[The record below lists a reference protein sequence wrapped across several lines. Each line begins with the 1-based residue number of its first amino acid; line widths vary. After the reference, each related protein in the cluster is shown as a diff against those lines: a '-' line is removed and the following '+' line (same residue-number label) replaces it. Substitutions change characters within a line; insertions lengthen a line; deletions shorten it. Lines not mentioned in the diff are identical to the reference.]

1 MAKKY
6 YSTLTKIGLNAIA
19 RATTM
24 NEKVKFSKFCI
35 GDAEIHP
42 DVTTTALGHEVW
54 QGSLSSIVVDE
65 NNPNWIVL
73 TCIISATVGGFTI
86 REVGIKDEDGNLLAV
101 ASYPETYKPI
111 LAEGAGKD
119 LIVRVILEVSNTE
132 CVELKIDPTVSL
144 ATRSDLEAIEN
155 KKADKEEV
163 KKLEEKVEK
172 VEQKVT
178 EGVENLDIAG
188 KQIEFVE
195 ASTRTLPQSG
205 DSIKKIVAKITKYL
219 KDLKTVAFT
228 GKYTDLTGLPTSF
241 PPAAHNHDDRY
252 LGKLAKAADSDKLD
266 GHDSSHFATAE
277 KLQEVFQYAVDGK
290 QTLINE
296 INKALGSD
304 SGLTSGSTWEDI
316 IKKFKMTSGGVDY
329 ALVNACLNLYDIRKN
344 VVLRH
349 DDIEKWGFGI
359 KLKHVYYRDNM
370 PPPNPEQTSHGS
382 RILYSGNAKVI
393 IFRPINESQ
402 LASSSYPTVD
412 FPILDTTQDRVV
424 KYNAL
429 YFTLDQHS
437 SGGNYTSIHN
447 FFNMTYYRKGSNLSI
462 NQGAFP
468 VINGTKNEFGLNNR
482 ACVIFNIDGENIKIL
497 TDAKNYQY
505 MYNKDYGGV
514 GIYVIGE
521 D

>member
-132 CVELKIDPTVSL
+132 VVELKIDPTVSL
-144 ATRSDLEAIEN
+144 ATRSDLEAIEK
-155 KKADKEEV
+155 KKANKEEV

-178 EGVENLDIAG
+178 EGVENLDVSG
-188 KQIEFVE
+188 KQIEFEE
-195 ASTRTLPQSG
+195 ASTRTLPKTG
-205 DSIKKIVAKITKYL
+205 DTLKTIISKITKFL
-219 KDLKTVAFT
+219 SDLKKVAFT
-228 GKYTDLTGLPTSF
+228 GKYSDLTGIPASF

-252 LGKLAKAADSDKLD
+252 LGKTAKAADSDKLD
-266 GHDSSHFATAE
+266 GHDSIYFATAAQ
-277 KLQEVFQYAVDGK
+277 LQEVFQYAVDGK

-304 SGLTSGSTWEDI
+304 SGLTTSSTWEEIINRFKSITSSVHERLGIGVLYSDFKDNTYNLGNFDDVLKRNGYKLLSTVYNHELKDVTCTGDI
-316 IKKFKMTSGGVDY
+316 ISLILDCGYNNRKAEMFFDVLYNGTRIPKNEMYKYFDVYCHMKFFDSYYQYQKINSTDIVNKMLFFAPSCIINNDSTS
-329 ALVNACLNLYDIRKN
+329 NLRLIAN
-344 VVLRH
+344 
-349 DDIEKWGFGI
+349 
-359 KLKHVYYRDNM
+359 
-370 PPPNPEQTSHGS
+370 
-382 RILYSGNAKVI
+382 
-393 IFRPINESQ
+393 
-402 LASSSYPTVD
+402 SSSNYD
-412 FPILDTTQDRVV
+412 FSYFIVNKKRCPITFKYVTQ
-424 KYNAL
+424 
-429 YFTLDQHS
+429 
-437 SGGNYTSIHN
+437 
-447 FFNMTYYRKGSNLSI
+447 KGSDESFHTI
-462 NQGAFP
+462 H
-468 VINGTKNEFGLNNR
+468 
-482 ACVIFNIDGENIKIL
+482 
-497 TDAKNYQY
+497 
-505 MYNKDYGGV
+505 KDYKLQN
-514 GIYVIGE
+514 I
-521 D
+521 

>member
-101 ASYPETYKPI
+101 ASYPETYKPV

-132 CVELKIDPTVSL
+132 VVELKIDPTVTL

-155 KKADKEEV
+155 KKANKEEV

-228 GKYTDLTGLPTSF
+228 GKYSDLTGIPVSF
-241 PPAAHNHDDRY
+241 PPSAHNHDDIY
-252 LGKLAKAADSDKLD
+252 LKKKDKADDSDKLD
-266 GHDSSHFATAE
+266 GHDSSHFATATQ
-277 KLQEVFQYAVDGK
+277 LQEVFQSLTDGK
-290 QTLINE
+290 STLISA
-296 INKALGSD
+296 INKRLGYN
-304 SGLTSGSTWEDI
+304 SGLTPQNTWADFVWWFENKFSEQGIVATPFNVNRYSDTDATLDTNMRKVLFVQHQYHSRDYSTQNGKGSYNISTLIPVQPSTWI
-316 IKKFKMTSGGVDY
+316 RLHSYYSGDSIAVFVYPDFQK
-329 ALVNACLNLYDIRKN
+329 IRIAILDRN
-344 VVLRH
+344 GA
-349 DDIEKWGFGI
+349 INYSAGGFAASFTLIGI
-359 KLKHVYYRDNM
+359 K
-370 PPPNPEQTSHGS
+370 
-382 RILYSGNAKVI
+382 
-393 IFRPINESQ
+393 
-402 LASSSYPTVD
+402 
-412 FPILDTTQDRVV
+412 
-424 KYNAL
+424 
-429 YFTLDQHS
+429 
-437 SGGNYTSIHN
+437 
-447 FFNMTYYRKGSNLSI
+447 
-462 NQGAFP
+462 
-468 VINGTKNEFGLNNR
+468 
-482 ACVIFNIDGENIKIL
+482 
-497 TDAKNYQY
+497 
-505 MYNKDYGGV
+505 
-514 GIYVIGE
+514 
-521 D
+521 

>member
-101 ASYPETYKPI
+101 ASYPETYKPV

-132 CVELKIDPTVSL
+132 CVELKIDPTVTL

-155 KKADKEEV
+155 KKANKEEV
-163 KKLEEKVEK
+163 KKLEEKVET

-178 EGVENLDIAG
+178 EGVENLDVSEKKI
-188 KQIEFVE
+188 KFVE
-195 ASTRTLPQSG
+195 SPTRTLPQSG

-228 GKYTDLTGLPTSF
+228 GKYSDLTGIPESF

-252 LGKLAKAADSDKLD
+252 LGKTEKADDSDKLD
-266 GHDSSHFATAE
+266 GHDSSHFATATQ
-277 KLQEVFQYAVDGK
+277 LQAVFQYAVDGK
-290 QTLINE
+290 QALINE

-304 SGLTSGSTWEDI
+304 SGLTSSSTWEDI
-316 IKKFKMTSGGVDY
+316 ITSLKNKVIGGVAGIPTTGSDLMM
-329 ALVNACLNLYDIRKN
+329 ALRKIYFDRKIMYTSYLINSKIEVWLNSVTK
-344 VVLRH
+344 V
-349 DDIEKWGFGI
+349 
-359 KLKHVYYRDNM
+359 
-370 PPPNPEQTSHGS
+370 T
-382 RILYSGNAKVI
+382 NAKVI
-393 IFRPINESQ
+393 VLALNNYHGYAIRAVRCSVIANNSDAWQDNHGIVLIDPNAPKYNKDSIDQYGYKNIFRDNPSFLIRPFSKKTSDYREEV
-402 LASSSYPTVD
+402 LLHFGLRTD
-412 FPILDTTQDRVV
+412 FFGPKIGLIILNPEGKYITIWPDTGLRDNVILDTGD
-424 KYNAL
+424 
-429 YFTLDQHS
+429 
-437 SGGNYTSIHN
+437 G
-447 FFNMTYYRKGSNLSI
+447 
-462 NQGAFP
+462 
-468 VINGTKNEFGLNNR
+468 
-482 ACVIFNIDGENIKIL
+482 IDMDKIKS
-497 TDAKNYQY
+497 
-505 MYNKDYGGV
+505 
-514 GIYVIGE
+514 
-521 D
+521 

>member
-35 GDAEIHP
+35 GDAEINP

-132 CVELKIDPTVSL
+132 CVELKIDPTVTL

-178 EGVENLDIAG
+178 EGVENLDVSG
-188 KQIEFVE
+188 KQIEFAE
-195 ASTRTLPQSG
+195 AATRTLPKTG
-205 DSIKKIVAKITKYL
+205 DTLKVIVAKLTKYL

-228 GKYTDLTGLPTSF
+228 GKYSDLTGIPASF
-241 PPAAHNHDDRY
+241 PPAAHNHDDIY
-252 LGKLAKAADSDKLD
+252 LGKLAKAANSEKLD
-266 GHDSSHFATAE
+266 GHDSSHFATAAQ
-277 KLQEVFQYAVDGK
+277 LQEVFQSVADGK
-290 QTLINE
+290 STLISA
-296 INKALGSD
+296 INKILGYN
-304 SGLTSGSTWEDI
+304 SGLATQNTWSDFVWWLTHKVCNTQ
-316 IKKFKMTSGGVDY
+316 KKEGFVEIVDFAEKVLYSQAKLLGRNPHPYTRLHLKDLLTNLEGVQSRSW
-329 ALVNACLNLYDIRKN
+329 NLQ
-344 VVLRH
+344 LSSS
-349 DDIEKWGFGI
+349 E
-359 KLKHVYYRDNM
+359 
-370 PPPNPEQTSHGS
+370 
-382 RILYSGNAKVI
+382 LYSGNDTI
-393 IFRPINESQ
+393 IFPYHFGYEDSE
-402 LASSSYPTVD
+402 YD
-412 FPILDTTQDRVV
+412 E
-424 KYNAL
+424 
-429 YFTLDQHS
+429 
-437 SGGNYTSIHN
+437 TSISYLQISTTSQNHKIITFSGMQKRITGN
-447 FFNMTYYRKGSNLSI
+447 DHDLPHITITSEQEIYKSLDHVYGTGYTYHRFSSHYKNTSVPFFIYNP
-462 NQGAFP
+462 F
-468 VINGTKNEFGLNNR
+468 NEYF
-482 ACVIFNIDGENIKIL
+482 VL
-497 TDAKNYQY
+497 T
-505 MYNKDYGGV
+505 GGV
-514 GIYVIGE
+514 IKNSSHHLNLYTASGIKNKGE
-521 D
+521 

>member
-24 NEKVKFSKFCI
+24 NEKVKFSKFCL
-35 GDAEIHP
+35 GDAEINP
-42 DVTTTALGHEVW
+42 EFTTTELGHEVW

-144 ATRSDLEAIEN
+144 ATRSDLEVIEN

-178 EGVENLDIAG
+178 EGVENLDVSE

-195 ASTRTLPQSG
+195 ASTRTLPKTG
-205 DSIKKIVAKITKYL
+205 DTLKVIVSKLTKFL
-219 KDLKTVAFT
+219 SDLKTVAFT
-228 GKYTDLTGLPTSF
+228 GKYSDLTGIPTSF
-241 PPAAHNHDDRY
+241 PPAAHNHDDIY
-252 LGKLAKAADSDKLD
+252 LGKLAKAANSEKLD
-266 GHDSSHFATAE
+266 GHDSSHFATATQ
-277 KLQEVFQYAVDGK
+277 LQEVFQYAVDGK

-304 SGLTSGSTWEDI
+304 SGLTTSSTWKEI
-316 IKKFKMTSGGVDY
+316 IKKLKSVCSGATNAIDVLCSECSTTPYFRFRDYESVLKKNGYTKTQYVNNHNLEDVVCNDEFIALEPYCGYSNRHSNLLYKILVDGVAVEKTELMKYLEVYVFSKAMSNDPY
-329 ALVNACLNLYDIRKN
+329 KHYE
-344 VVLRH
+344 LR
-349 DDIEKWGFGI
+349 DAFD
-359 KLKHVYYRDNM
+359 
-370 PPPNPEQTSHGS
+370 
-382 RILYSGNAKVI
+382 
-393 IFRPINESQ
+393 
-402 LASSSYPTVD
+402 
-412 FPILDTTQDRVV
+412 
-424 KYNAL
+424 NAL
-429 YFTLDQHS
+429 FKSYSAIFHKVNDASLLFYVNTASAYDNQYF
-437 SGGNYTSIHN
+437 I
-447 FFNMTYYRKGSNLSI
+447 I
-462 NQGAFP
+462 NKQKRQITFKY
-468 VINGTKNEFGLNNR
+468 VNQIDYDERFYFRFYEFGR
-482 ACVIFNIDGENIKIL
+482 
-497 TDAKNYQY
+497 
-505 MYNKDYGGV
+505 
-514 GIYVIGE
+514 
-521 D
+521 